1 MMVAGQEEH
10 GMVLVVGPRQRRA
23 RLEALVESRQISFIC
38 SDGPAEALR
47 TMRSRRDIELLLL
60 AYDDSPSQYV
70 ELCRTVK
77 FDQRTSLV
85 GVICLAR
92 AEHMYD
98 SMEFFGAG
106 VDECIWEGTSEAEL
120 DIRFARALHRQ
131 RMNRSLDDASTV
143 IRSLAMA
150 IEGKDHSTCGHVERV
165 GTYSVEIGRR
175 IGLDAAGLDSLKTG
189 GVVHDIG
196 KVMVPDQI
204 LNKPGKLSDEEM
216 KIMQRHPVIGYEIL
230 QPLRSFR
237 EVLPIV
243 RWHHERPNGTGYPDG
258 LKGDDLPLLPRIAA
272 VADVFDA
279 LSTDR
284 PYRAAFSM
292 EKCTAML
299 KEEARRENLDPALVE
314 VMLQILDAGLPG
326 HIASAA

>member
-1 MMVAGQEEH
+1 MVASQEDH
-10 GMVLVVGPRQRRA
+10 GMVLVVGPRRRRA
-23 RLEALVESRQISFIC
+23 RLEALVETRQISFIC

-47 TMRSRRDIELLLL
+47 TLRIRPDIELLLM

-77 FDQRTSLV
+77 YDQRTSLV

-106 VDECIWEGTSEAEL
+106 VDECIWEGASEAEL
-120 DIRFARALHRQ
+120 DIRLSKTLQKLRL
-131 RMNRSLDDASTV
+131 NRSLDDASAV
-143 IRSLAMA
+143 ITSLATA
-150 IEGKDHSTCGHVERV
+150 IEGKDHYTCGHVDRV
-165 GTYSVEIGRR
+165 GSYAMEIGRR
-175 IGLDAAGLDSLKTG
+175 IGLDAAGLEALKMG
-189 GVVHDIG
+189 GIVHDIG
-196 KVMVPDQI
+196 KVIIPEPI
-204 LNKPGKLSDEEM
+204 LNKPGKLTDEEM

-243 RWHHERPNGTGYPDG
+243 RWHHERPNGRGYPDG

-284 PYRAAFSM
+284 PYRAAFPL
-292 EKCTAML
+292 EKCAAILHEQGETGD
-299 KEEARRENLDPALVE
+299 LDAVLVK
-314 VMLQILDAGLPG
+314 VMLQILNVQLSEQS
-326 HIASAA
+326 SAAA

>member
-1 MMVAGQEEH
+1 
-10 GMVLVVGPRQRRA
+10 
-23 RLEALVESRQISFIC
+23 
-38 SDGPAEALR
+38 
-47 TMRSRRDIELLLL
+47 
-60 AYDDSPSQYV
+60 
-70 ELCRTVK
+70 
-77 FDQRTSLV
+77 
-85 GVICLAR
+85 
-92 AEHMYD
+92 
-98 SMEFFGAG
+98 
-106 VDECIWEGTSEAEL
+106 
-120 DIRFARALHRQ
+120 
-131 RMNRSLDDASTV
+131 
-143 IRSLAMA
+143 
-150 IEGKDHSTCGHVERV
+150 
-165 GTYSVEIGRR
+165 
-175 IGLDAAGLDSLKTG
+175 LKTG